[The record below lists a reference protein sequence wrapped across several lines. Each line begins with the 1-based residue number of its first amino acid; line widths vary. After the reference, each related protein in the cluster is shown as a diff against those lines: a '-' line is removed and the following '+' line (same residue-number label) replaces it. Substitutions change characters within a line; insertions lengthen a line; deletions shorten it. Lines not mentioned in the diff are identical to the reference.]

1 MTARRRRRRLRTAY
15 VLRLNACSTSK
26 FYPFSSC
33 LGSWSI
39 FAVSII
45 LFARLRAAVT
55 SAVTSRDRPRSP
67 DELRKKESA
76 VTTNLSDTVMHDLHR
91 GLIE

>member
-1 MTARRRRRRLRTAY
+1 MY
-15 VLRLNACSTSK
+15 
-26 FYPFSSC
+26 
-33 LGSWSI
+33 LGLTPAALLPIQFLSWSI